1 MLFNNT
7 WDTNFAAE
15 ESGTL
20 EFQFYLAW
28 RPRIEDPAA
37 LAEALSSDPLVLLA
51 PAAAPD
57 PLVQKH
63 LLRP

>member
-1 MLFNNT
+1 MLFDNT

-20 EFQFYLAW
+20 EFQFDLAW
-28 RPRIEDPAA
+28 RPRIDDPFA
-37 LAEALSSDPLVLLA
+37 LAEALASDPLVLLT